1 MDNFD
6 VQIEN
11 DRKLLNELIK
21 LLLLDW
27 KKKFNLN

>member
-6 VQIEN
+6 VQIET